1 MEEKMKT
8 KKAFTQF
15 ISVIIS
21 MLCMI
26 CNCNMGFA
34 LSAAAEEST
43 GYESTDSACVPDD
56 YVPIESTNE
65 IAPFSLKG
73 SAVTTSTKRVLL
85 IEDTLPWSSNAN
97 STVLSSLGVSY
108 DKVKASDFL
117 SQDLGDYSVLIF
129 ANDQQFS
136 TYANYSNF
144 MTQVENFAALGG
156 VVIFGA
162 CDAGWANGTMTT
174 SLPGGI
180 SKIHQYANYNYIV
193 DYTHPIVT
201 GELIDNVAL
210 VDADLYSN
218 YCSHTSF
225 DEASLPNGGR
235 IILRDKIQNAPTL
248 VEYKLGNGT
257 VIASGLTWEYAYTR
271 SNYSKKAMADLFM
284 YAIKI
289 SNANVDMAPPLAVS
303 VTSPSKLKVVEN
315 ELGNEEYSP
324 NPFTITANIQNIGNG
339 VAYNVNAELVL
350 PDGMK
355 IVSGVPKVSLGDIDV
370 GANYAQVTWSVEV
383 EPSDIDKIENYSM
396 IITAD
401 NADTKTVEKQIEIPA
416 IESTEKIALYLE
428 RSAID
433 EGISNRITLNFKLVN
448 EGTESLQLGQYKVRY
463 YYIDEA
469 PNIKKNV
476 GFYYCGVKGE
486 NLIVNGECHTRI
498 TPTKTLAN
506 SYIEFSFMTTKQI
519 EPDEEAFIQ
528 AYITSVKNVNM
539 KASNDFSAVNSL
551 YNGES
556 GYVKWNK
563 IPIYKNEKLVY
574 GEEPVD
580 SSEPFEPEL
589 ELVPTITQD
598 GSSTNINLVL
608 TNNGLTPFVLSES
621 EILYHFTNDDRYED
635 IVDVYN
641 VGGAFDGEYYKE
653 IKSDTIATIS
663 KLKYKKEKANSC
675 LSIKFS
681 PFSGT
686 LYYGESLKL
695 EMKIHNENWIP
706 GKNDLINDFSYSKS
720 ENGLPNILVN
730 TNYINEFGEYVSY
743 SYGNPVPD
751 YKPTFSVFKVGSGA
765 EDKNTLQDY
774 SNFIDGFTTRFNGI
788 PYDAE
793 HSFGENITSKLNFDE
808 ENLISILES
817 DIAYISGHG
826 SRGGVIPIYSDFR
839 NGLSQYDKILTT
851 DAFVGQDYQDFL
863 KFKTSDDKIQDN
875 NIFSFNMKDHSSDTV
890 CENLRWIICAAC
902 CQVNTELK
910 FTTRFNDDGNPIE
923 SKTIKKTS
931 VDRWIN
937 VLNNNENLR
946 GILGYWHSAPT
957 AGAGNPDYAVIDN
970 FLKYAENSED
980 GGAEYNIHEAW
991 IKANF
996 YRHDVRNDTLPC
1008 GLLVK
1013 SGYDKDSLYNSL
1025 SENVDGTSYD
1035 FIFLYTAKYV
1045 SPPLG
1050 HIEYD
1055 STIYG
1060 AVNKVSSH
1068 FGISVEELM
1077 SLNPD
1082 IMQIDRDTYNYD
1094 GNEVVS
1100 EVNEIAISVPISTY
1114 ALYDDDIL
1122 SETII
1127 IYNLI
1132 TDEVEIL

>member
-1 MEEKMKT
+1 MAVLTIEIAERKFIMKT
-8 KKAFTQF
+8 KKVFKRFIAFMLSTLCLF
-15 ISVIIS
+15 INCGIGLSIS
-21 MLCMI
+21 SMELTDEFSSDVAPEGYIPVESFDEVAM
-26 CNCNMGFA
+26 FA
-34 LSAAAEEST
+34 LERES
-43 GYESTDSACVPDD
+43 S
-56 YVPIESTNE
+56 I
-65 IAPFSLKG
+65 
-73 SAVTTSTKRVLL
+73 TKKVLL
-85 IEDTLPWSSNAN
+85 VEDTLPWNSNAN
-97 STVLSSLGVSY
+97 SAVLSSLGVSY
-108 DKVKASDFL
+108 DKVRTADFL
-117 SQDLGDYSVLIF
+117 TKNLGNYSVLIF

-383 EPSDIDKIENYSM
+383 EPSDIDKIENYSI

-608 TNNGLTPFVLSES
+608 TNNGLTPFILSES

-653 IKSDTIATIS
+653 IKSNTIATIS

-706 GKNDLINDFSYSKS
+706 GKNDLMNDFSYSKS

-730 TNYINEFGEYVSY
+730 TNYINELGEYVSY

-751 YKPTFSVFKVGSGA
+751 YRPTFSIFKVGQGGMF
-765 EDKNTLQDY
+765 ECTLGDYNIVKNNMVSSYNADLNNEFSEGENVKSTL
-774 SNFIDGFTTRFNGI
+774 
-788 PYDAE
+788 
-793 HSFGENITSKLNFDE
+793 SFGDENIKE
-808 ENLISILES
+808 ILKSEF
-817 DIAYISGHG
+817 AYISGHG
-826 SRGGVIPIYSDFR
+826 FKGGVIPIYISR
-839 NGLSQYDKILTT
+839 KNEINEYNKILST
-851 DAFVGQDYQDFL
+851 DKEIGTDF
-863 KFKTSDDKIQDN
+863 SRYNGPQIERE
-875 NIFSFNMKDHSSDTV
+875 NIFSFNMKDYANDDV
-890 CENLRWIICAAC
+890 EENLKWVMLSACDQLSDKKPQGVSKSSLERWISVLINNKKMKGVIGYHGTAPSANSDRSDEDVANEFFKLSDPNNSNSTIYTAWMKANAYKSGFLDKNDDTRKCALLVKDDSDKQSLYDSLFSAEYDDYSFNKIYLYTASLVNIDNVEYTHETVYSTLNPRTVLSNVHEYAESVGVSLSEDETPVMTEITR
-902 CQVNTELK
+902 QVIDSDGKYLNTELV
-910 FTTRFNDDGNPIE
+910 E
-923 SKTIKKTS
+923 YTIMC
-931 VDRWIN
+931 N
-937 VLNNNENLR
+937 VTN
-946 GILGYWHSAPT
+946 
-957 AGAGNPDYAVIDN
+957 
-970 FLKYAENSED
+970 
-980 GGAEYNIHEAW
+980 
-991 IKANF
+991 
-996 YRHDVRNDTLPC
+996 
-1008 GLLVK
+1008 
-1013 SGYDKDSLYNSL
+1013 DSLSIYSMY
-1025 SENVDGTSYD
+1025 SENIENTTILFSFKPSTGE
-1035 FIFLYTAKYV
+1035 V
-1045 SPPLG
+1045 S
-1050 HIEYD
+1050 
-1055 STIYG
+1055 
-1060 AVNKVSSH
+1060 
-1068 FGISVEELM
+1068 
-1077 SLNPD
+1077 
-1082 IMQIDRDTYNYD
+1082 
-1094 GNEVVS
+1094 
-1100 EVNEIAISVPISTY
+1100 
-1114 ALYDDDIL
+1114 
-1122 SETII
+1122 II
-1127 IYNLI
+1127 
-1132 TDEVEIL
+1132 